1 VRPLCGGGRVVFFGV
16 PIKVLALGARGR
28 GGSALFGSHMRREP
42 MAKFRY
48 VVTVEARTAAL
59 ADVVMAERLNCDE
72 EYFEGETGES
82 FDYRISW
89 EGLPSAV
96 CTAWVDLSP
105 YGGIGYRCSLPH
117 RVR

>member
-1 VRPLCGGGRVVFFGV
+1 
-16 PIKVLALGARGR
+16 
-28 GGSALFGSHMRREP
+28 

-96 CTAWVDLSP
+96 CTAWVDLSA
-105 YGGIGYRCSLPH
+105 YGGTSYRCSLPRGH
-117 RVR
+117 SGSHGLVDAGAEQAN